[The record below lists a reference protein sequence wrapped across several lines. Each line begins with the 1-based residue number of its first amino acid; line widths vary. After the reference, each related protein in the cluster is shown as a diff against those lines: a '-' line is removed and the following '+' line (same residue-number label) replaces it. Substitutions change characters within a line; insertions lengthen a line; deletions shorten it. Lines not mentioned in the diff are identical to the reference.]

1 MALISCPECS
11 KEVSDSAPSCPSCG
25 VAIAS
30 KTESKAA
37 GASLTTV
44 QETSKKLKLHT
55 LGSVLA
61 IVVGVV
67 WLMGQMNLE
76 QGSSEPGSVP
86 ILLIVGGLGWYFV
99 TRFRTWWHHK

>member
-1 MALISCPECS
+1 MALINCPECS
-11 KEVSDSAPSCPSCG
+11 KEVSDSAPSCPNCG

-30 KTESKAA
+30 KAESKAA

-55 LGSVLA
+55 LGSVFA
-61 IVVGVV
+61 IIVGVA
-67 WLMGQMNLE
+67 WLVRQMNSGE
-76 QGSSEPGSVP
+76 GGGEPGAVP

-99 TRFRTWWHHK
+99 TRLRIWWHHK

>member
-11 KEVSDSAPSCPSCG
+11 KEVSDSAPSCPNCG

-30 KTESKAA
+30 KAESRAA

-55 LGSVLA
+55 LGSVA
-61 IVVGVV
+61 AVVIGVV
-67 WLMGQMNLE
+67 WLMAQMNAGE
-76 QGSSEPGSVP
+76 GGGEPGAVP

-99 TRFRTWWHHK
+99 TRFRIWWHHK